1 MKTLNLCLDKEVE
14 VNDWGPKNI
23 YLIVKF
29 SDFQLIPTICLVSH
43 VLLFNVGYGPLT
55 YCLMAEIL
63 PAHIRTKGMAILM
76 VFGGLF
82 GFLNLKSLYYLKI
95 HLGDGPIYLLYA
107 GVNLTGFIYLQFF
120 LPNTD
125 SLK

>member
-1 MKTLNLCLDKEVE
+1 M
-14 VNDWGPKNI
+14 
-23 YLIVKF
+23 
-29 SDFQLIPTICLVSH
+29 
-43 VLLFNVGYGPLT
+43 LLFNVGYGPLT

-82 GFLNLKSLYYLKI
+82 GFLNLRSKHFFEI
-95 HLGDGPIYLLYA
+95 HLGTGGPIYLLYA
-107 GVNLTGFIYLQFF
+107 GVNLTGFVYLQFF

-125 SLK
+125 SLT

>member
-1 MKTLNLCLDKEVE
+1 MIGALD
-14 VNDWGPKNI
+14 I

-29 SDFQLIPTICLVSH
+29 SDFSLTPTVCLVSH

-82 GFLNLKSLYYLKI
+82 GFLNLKSLYFLKI

-125 SLK
+125 SLKWRIL

>member
-1 MKTLNLCLDKEVE
+1 MIGALD
-14 VNDWGPKNI
+14 I

-29 SDFQLIPTICLVSH
+29 SDFSLTPTVCLVSH

-82 GFLNLKSLYYLKI
+82 GFLNLKSFHFLENL
-95 HLGDGPIYLLYA
+95 LENQNGPIYLLYA
-107 GVNLTGFIYLQFF
+107 GVNLTGLVYLQFF

-125 SLK
+125 SLT

>member
-1 MKTLNLCLDKEVE
+1 MIGALD
-14 VNDWGPKNI
+14 I

-29 SDFQLIPTICLVSH
+29 SDFSLTPTVCLVSH

-82 GFLNLKSLYYLKI
+82 GFLNLKSFHFLEYHFIEY
-95 HLGDGPIYLLYA
+95 GPIYLLYA
-107 GVNLTGFIYLQFF
+107 GVNLTGLVYLQFF

-125 SLK
+125 SLT

>member
-1 MKTLNLCLDKEVE
+1 M
-14 VNDWGPKNI
+14 
-23 YLIVKF
+23 
-29 SDFQLIPTICLVSH
+29 
-43 VLLFNVGYGPLT
+43 LLFNVGYGPLT
-55 YCLMAEIL
+55 YSLMAAIL

-82 GFLNLKSLYYLKI
+82 GFLNLKSKYFLESHF
-95 HLGDGPIYLLYA
+95 HLGPGPIYLLYA

-125 SLK
+125 SLT